1 MTEQGAQILVI
12 EDDQA
17 IRGVIRSTLEGAGYR
32 VAEAGNCAR
41 GLVEAGTRK
50 PDLVILDLGLPD
62 RDGVEFIR
70 EMRSWSTKPII
81 VLSARTEEEQKVA
94 ALDEGADDY
103 LAKPF
108 GVAEMLARVRA
119 GLRRAVRSPD
129 SEVATVTFGDV
140 TVDVVNRTVSRAG
153 APVHLTV
160 VEFRLLAAL
169 LAHPGKIVTH
179 RQLLREV
186 WGPAYVEHGHYLRVY
201 MGHLRQKLEALP
213 TRPRHFVTET
223 GVGYRFVP

>member
-1 MTEQGAQILVI
+1 MTEQGPQILVI

-81 VLSARTEEEQKVA
+81 VLSARTEEEQKVE

-140 TVDVVNRTVSRAG
+140 TVDVVNRTVNRAG

-213 TRPRHFVTET
+213 TRPRHLVTET

>member
-1 MTEQGAQILVI
+1 VTEQGPQILVI

-213 TRPRHFVTET
+213 TRPRHLVTET

>member
-1 MTEQGAQILVI
+1 MLRRPVDSG

-81 VLSARTEEEQKVA
+81 VLSARTEEAQKVA

-140 TVDVVNRTVSRAG
+140 TVDVANRTVSRAG
-153 APVHLTV
+153 TPVHLTA

-213 TRPRHFVTET
+213 ARPRHLVTET

>member
-1 MTEQGAQILVI
+1 MSEPGPQILVV
-12 EDDQA
+12 EDDAA
-17 IRGVIRSTLEGAGYR
+17 IRGVIRAALEEAGCR
-32 VAEAGNCAR
+32 VAEAGDCAR
-41 GLVEAGTRK
+41 GVIEAGTRK

-70 EMRSWSTKPII
+70 AMRAWSTKPIL
-81 VLSARTEEEQKVA
+81 VLSARTEEAQKVA

-108 GVAEMLARVRA
+108 GVAELLARVRA

-129 SEVATVTFGDV
+129 SEAVAVSFGDV
-140 TVDVVNRTVSRAG
+140 TVDLVERTVTRAG
-153 APVHLTV
+153 APVHLTA
-160 VEFRLLAAL
+160 VEFRLLATL

-201 MGHLRQKLEALP
+201 MGHLRQKLEAIP
-213 TRPRHFVTET
+213 ARPRHLVTET

>member
-1 MTEQGAQILVI
+1 MSEQGPQILVI

-213 TRPRHFVTET
+213 TRPRHLVTET

>member
-1 MTEQGAQILVI
+1 MTEQGPQILVI

-213 TRPRHFVTET
+213 TRPRHLVTET

>member
-1 MTEQGAQILVI
+1 MTEQGPQILVI

-153 APVHLTV
+153 APVHLTA

-213 TRPRHFVTET
+213 TRPRHLVTET

>member
-1 MTEQGAQILVI
+1 VSEQGPQILVI

-213 TRPRHFVTET
+213 TRPRHLVTET

>member
-1 MTEQGAQILVI
+1 VSEQGPQILVI

-81 VLSARTEEEQKVA
+81 VLSARTEEEQKVE

-153 APVHLTV
+153 APVHLTA

-213 TRPRHFVTET
+213 ARPRHLVTET

>member
-1 MTEQGAQILVI
+1 VTDQGPQILVI

-81 VLSARTEEEQKVA
+81 VLSARTEEAQKVA

-140 TVDVVNRTVSRAG
+140 TVDVANRTVSRAG
-153 APVHLTV
+153 APVHLTA

-213 TRPRHFVTET
+213 ARPRHLVTET